1 MVHYGDMG
9 MRDASRQTTKTAL
22 NRAVLVQILC
32 HLAGLR
38 PSSISLASGCAARNA
53 EMLNN
58 QLEHVSDEGFKKAVG
73 GLAVG
78 AVKFQ
83 IVEQPVRHIGGTL
96 TIKFMK
102 GETNADPTFEMNVN
116 LPFEL
121 EQELTAGNRLFV
133 SFALR
138 ELFVLLWRDAL
149 AKNDMRTKPEAAEW
163 PIIFQRAADGSFLPS
178 KHAAANAL
186 NNGMK
191 ELARFAA
198 LDDRYISLKSN
209 RKGLAQAARS
219 AVGMQE
225 TQRLLNHRPG
235 SNATAR
241 QAVISATAEDY
252 KEFLDNDA
260 KLQGLLNADR
270 AGKSTIGHYNS
281 VLDFGPP
288 ALELLKKHAVMKPP
302 LINKRHAYASGWI
315 NCKVPQG
322 FHDAQGRPIQEL
334 YLRYI
339 KRVADMGA
347 KTKGKKVPTEVEA
360 QHLIADLSRQSVAGP
375 SSSGKASVAP
385 RLARVC
391 LSNTK
396 TPPRQGS
403 PPGAATID

>member
-241 QAVISATAEDY
+241 YI
-252 KEFLDNDA
+252 
-260 KLQGLLNADR
+260 GADV
-270 AGKSTIGHYNS
+270 STEHCSCLAWQPDKCN
-281 VLDFGPP
+281 
-288 ALELLKKHAVMKPP
+288 
-302 LINKRHAYASGWI
+302 
-315 NCKVPQG
+315 KVPQI
-322 FHDAQGRPIQEL
+322 AVRAPSQPGRDFGDGGGLQ
-334 YLRYI
+334 
-339 KRVADMGA
+339 RVLGQRC
-347 KTKGKKVPTEVEA
+347 K
-360 QHLIADLSRQSVAGP
+360 
-375 SSSGKASVAP
+375 AP
-385 RLARVC
+385 RPAEC
-391 LSNTK
+391 
-396 TPPRQGS
+396 
-403 PPGAATID
+403 